1 MIPAGVPPPPEQVA
15 VMSGPTAVIAQT
27 AGMMDNGETADG
39 RKKRELSQ
47 SKRAA
52 QNRAAQRAFRQRKEG
67 YIKKLE
73 QQVQEFNQMEESFKA
88 MQAENFQLR
97 EYIVHLQSRLLE
109 SQGNYPPPPDN
120 ISLAHPSTQGGRIP
134 EGGPAGVVQP
144 PPGVG
149 APPQGQQQQQ
159 QQQPQQVVP
168 APNPLEV
175 AAQAVAGLS
184 RSEQHRGPAV
194 DPYAGLRAVAM
205 RNEADDVN
213 TAEEITRQLQGEGG
227 QEGNL
232 PEAAM

>member
-15 VMSGPTAVIAQT
+15 VMSGPTAGIVPT

-73 QQVQEFNQMEESFKA
+73 QQVQEFHQMEESYKA

-97 EYIVHLQSRLLE
+97 EYIIHLQSRLLE
-109 SQGNYPPPPDN
+109 SQGDYPPPPAN
-120 ISLAHPSTQGGRIP
+120 VNLAHPNASGRAP
-134 EGGPAGVVQP
+134 EAPSAQP

-149 APPQGQQQQQ
+149 VPGSHSAPPP
-159 QQQPQQVVP
+159 QPQQVP

-184 RSEQHRGPAV
+184 RSEHRPV

-205 RNEADDVN
+205 RNEAEDAN
-213 TAEEITRQLQGEGG
+213 TAEQITRQLQADGA
-227 QEGNL
+227 QENNL
-232 PEAAM
+232 PEATM

>member
-15 VMSGPTAVIAQT
+15 VMSGPTAVIAPT

-73 QQVQEFNQMEESFKA
+73 QQVAEFNQMEESVKA

-97 EYIVHLQSRLLE
+97 EYIIHLQSRLLE
-109 SQGNYPPPPDN
+109 SQGNFPPPPEN
-120 ISLAHPSTQGGRIP
+120 ISLAHPSSVQGRAP
-134 EGGPAGVVQP
+134 EGGAAGAVQP
-144 PPGVG
+144 PPG
-149 APPQGQQQQQ
+149 AAQGQQQ
-159 QQQPQQVVP
+159 PVP

-184 RSEQHRGPAV
+184 RTSEQVHRGGQQV
-194 DPYAGLRAVAM
+194 NDPYAGLRAVAAM
-205 RNEADDVN
+205 RGEGEDVS
-213 TAEEITRQLQGEGG
+213 TTEEITRQLQGEGG

-232 PEAAM
+232 PGAAM

>member
-15 VMSGPTAVIAQT
+15 VMSGPTAGIAPT
-27 AGMMDNGETADG
+27 ASMSMMDNGETADG

-97 EYIVHLQSRLLE
+97 EYIIHLQTRLLE
-109 SQGNYPPPPDN
+109 CQGGYPPPPESVN
-120 ISLAHPSTQGGRIP
+120 LAHPSQQQGRAP
-134 EGGPAGVVQP
+134 EPGAAAQP
-144 PPGVG
+144 QQPGVG
-149 APPQGQQQQQ
+149 APGSHPAAPPPQPQQQQ
-159 QQQPQQVVP
+159 VP

-175 AAQAVAGLS
+175 AAQAVAGLN
-184 RSEQHRGPAV
+184 RSEQHRPV
-194 DPYAGLRAVAM
+194 DPYAGLRAAVM
-205 RNEADDVN
+205 RNETDDVN
-213 TAEEITRQLQGEGG
+213 TAEEITRQLQADGA
-227 QEGNL
+227 QENNL